1 MYKIAVLDD
10 DIDWSL
16 SVQRFLR
23 KEFLVTIFTD
33 PNHFLAAADQYD
45 LVIVDFVLAPLPES
59 QNTLDGYGVIHR
71 LKSSLEHPP
80 LCLLVSGWID
90 RNDLVTISQR
100 PYFMADDL
108 AAKDAGLEV
117 ILAKV
122 RQLLGITLPR
132 SASYSQL

>member
-1 MYKIAVLDD
+1 M
-10 DIDWSL
+10 
-16 SVQRFLR
+16 R

-33 PNHFLAAADQYD
+33 PNHFFTVAAHYD
-45 LVIVDFVLAPLPES
+45 LVIIDFVLAPLPDSE
-59 QNTLDGYGVIHR
+59 NKLDGYGIIHR

-90 RNDLVTISQR
+90 RNDLAAISQR

-122 RQLLGITLPR
+122 KQLLGMPLSQSR
-132 SASYSQL
+132 SYSQS

>member
-10 DIDWSL
+10 DVYWSL

-23 KEFLVTIFTD
+23 KDFLVTIFTD
-33 PNHFLAAADQYD
+33 PNHFFTVAAQYN
-45 LVIVDFVLAPLPES
+45 LVIIDFVLDPLSES
-59 QNTLDGYGVIHR
+59 GNQLDGYGIIHR

-80 LCLLVSGWID
+80 FCLLVSGWID
-90 RNDLVTISQR
+90 RNGLAAISQR

-117 ILAKV
+117 ILTKV
-122 RQLLGITLPR
+122 KQLLGMP
-132 SASYSQL
+132 SPHSHSYSQS

>member
-10 DIDWSL
+10 DIYWSL

-23 KEFLVTIFTD
+23 KEFLVTVFTD
-33 PNHFLAAADQYD
+33 PDHFFAVAAQYD
-45 LVIVDFVLAPLPES
+45 LVIIDFVLAPLPDAE
-59 QNTLDGYGVIHR
+59 TKLDGYGIIHR

-80 LCLLVSGWID
+80 ICLLVSGWID
-90 RNDLVTISQR
+90 RNDLAMISQR

-108 AAKDAGLEV
+108 AAKDEGLDV

-122 RQLLGITLPR
+122 KRLLGMPLPQ
-132 SASYSQL
+132 SPSYSQH

>member
-10 DIDWSL
+10 DVYWSS

-33 PNHFLAAADQYD
+33 PNHFFAVAAQYD
-45 LVIVDFVLAPLPES
+45 LVIVDFVLAPLPDS
-59 QNTLDGYGVIHR
+59 QDKLDGYGIIHR

-108 AAKDAGLEV
+108 AAKDAGLET

-122 RQLLGITLPR
+122 RKLLGIAVPHSPL
-132 SASYSQL
+132 YSQP